1 MYEKTRV
8 LSDTNDEITVLV
20 ILDAISHAA
29 SAPQTIIEAD
39 TLKNAKPGFVDYRL
53 TFKSITWGVDK
64 NTSLVFLDSTA
75 ADSERIFIM
84 PANTSGTF
92 AGKIENDTADPVGGD
107 IAYHTDNGNTHGY
120 FCVTFIKERGY
131 DFTGKRYRKVAQ
143 PNPYLT
149 NS

>member
-1 MYEKTRV
+1 MYEKIRV

-20 ILDAISHAA
+20 IIDGMSHADT
-29 SAPQTIIEAD
+29 SPKTIIEAD
-39 TLKNAKPGFVDYRL
+39 TLKNAKPGFSDYRL

-64 NTSLVFLDSTA
+64 NTSLVFLDSVA

-92 AGKIENDTADPVGGD
+92 AAKIENDTADPVGGD
-107 IAYHTDNGNTHGY
+107 IAYHTDNGATHGY